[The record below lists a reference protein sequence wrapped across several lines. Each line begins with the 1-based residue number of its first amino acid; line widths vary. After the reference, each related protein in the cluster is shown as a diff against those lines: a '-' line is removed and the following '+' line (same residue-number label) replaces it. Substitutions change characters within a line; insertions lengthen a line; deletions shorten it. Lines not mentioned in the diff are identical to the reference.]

1 MNLYIK
7 KNNSHPQYITEKNIF
22 MKTQEQNKNH
32 LKQKL
37 SSAVCTKAIDILKE
51 RETEKMKKIKLFPN
65 FKKDS

>member
-1 MNLYIK
+1 
-7 KNNSHPQYITEKNIF
+7 